1 MYYLFILSD
10 TLLLRQR
17 ELGGTGEVEIM
28 VKQGLGTIFY
38 FRFTYFIFNP

>member
-17 ELGGTGEVEIM
+17 ELGGTGGSGDHG
-28 VKQGLGTIFY
+28 QAGSWYHF
-38 FRFTYFIFNP
+38 